1 MRIMRTLKSIWFR
14 YQVWKA
20 DAYSLAGVYRKH
32 LGVKIGERVR
42 ITGKNVRFGSEP
54 YLVEIGD
61 DVTVTN
67 GVIFET
73 HDGGVGLF
81 RKEFPGINVFG
92 RIKVGSRVFIG
103 NNCIIM
109 PGVTIGDNVVLG
121 AGSIVTRDIPANVV
135 AAGIPARVLK
145 PIEEYKR
152 QALENGIYVF
162 ATDPEKRKEEILDK
176 LSKKA

>member
-1 MRIMRTLKSIWFR
+1 MRIIRTLKNIWFR
-14 YQVWKA
+14 FLVWKA
-20 DAYSLAGVYRKH
+20 DAFSLAGVYRKH
-32 LGVKIGERVR
+32 LGINIGERVR

-54 YLVEIGD
+54 FLIEIGN
-61 DVTVTN
+61 DVTITN

-92 RIKVGSRVFIG
+92 RIKIGDDVFIG

-109 PGVTIGDNVVLG
+109 PGVTIGDNVVIG
-121 AGSIVTRDIPANVV
+121 AGSIVTKDIPSNAV

-145 PIEEYKR
+145 TFEEYK
-152 QALENGIYVF
+152 QKALQRGVYIF
-162 ATDPEKRKEEILDK
+162 ATDPKKRKEEILDK
-176 LSKKA
+176 LSNTE